1 MQKISEQLF
10 KIQKE
15 RNAQIKKLK
24 SDIEKIANDKTLQNK
39 VIDM

>member
-1 MQKISEQLF
+1 MQKINEQLF

-15 RNAQIKKLK
+15 RNAQIKKLN
-24 SDIEKIANDKTLQNK
+24 SDIEKIVNDKTLQNK